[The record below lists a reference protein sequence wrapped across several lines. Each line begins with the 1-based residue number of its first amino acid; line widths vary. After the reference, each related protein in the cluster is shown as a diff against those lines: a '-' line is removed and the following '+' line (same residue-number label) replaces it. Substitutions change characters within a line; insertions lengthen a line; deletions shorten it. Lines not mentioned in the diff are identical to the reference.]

1 MGCWAD
7 VRRVI
12 IVIVAVIRAPHK
24 PSLGIPCP
32 APRQAGAKESTWFLL
47 LENLI
52 DLAGWPVVKS
62 NPAVGLLA
70 FQAAPGW
77 RQAQVYS
84 SQPQLHSFRAELFA
98 QNRQRSTTDSSEEAG
113 PTVLGGPFSP
123 LNPHGKRKGTTTSRH
138 PDMLN
143 SRAPPPPSPQ
153 HCSVQ
158 PLPPPDWLS
167 GASSWHLCICHP
179 LPPTPLKA
187 GERPLVNSM
196 EFSFHFSMLSKL
208 PLVH

>member
-1 MGCWAD
+1 M
-7 VRRVI
+7 
-12 IVIVAVIRAPHK
+12 
-24 PSLGIPCP
+24 
-32 APRQAGAKESTWFLL
+32 
-47 LENLI
+47 
-52 DLAGWPVVKS
+52 
-62 NPAVGLLA
+62 GLLA

-84 SQPQLHSFRAELFA
+84 SQPQLHSFRAGLFA

-123 LNPHGKRKGTTTSRH
+123 LNPRGKRKGTTTSRH

-158 PLPPPDWLS
+158 PLPPPGCLAVQGLFLAPLHLS
-167 GASSWHLCICHP
+167 HP